1 MATDN
6 DPERPSGDILVVDDE
21 IPNLQLLLQLLS
33 AAGYRVR
40 PCELPQVAIES
51 ARSQPPD
58 LILLDVRMPAM
69 DGFEV
74 CRRLKQDERTR
85 AVPVIFVSALQ
96 DVQDRVR
103 GFEAGGVDFISK
115 PFQEVEVLA
124 RVRTHLALRKMT
136 LHLEEMVAERTAD
149 LTLANRSLRT
159 EIDERN
165 RAEAALEESR
175 RFTDH
180 LIETANVMIVGL
192 DLQGRVTLVNPAVT
206 RVTGYTASEL
216 YGNDWFALLVPSADS
231 EAVHREFARLVA
243 GGEPEQYENPIRA
256 KGGAERMIAWRN
268 TRLDVA
274 QHPVGLLSFGIDVT
288 SRVQAETAVRESRDY
303 LARLTDSI
311 ADIVF
316 SARMPERIIEWT
328 NPAIRQLG
336 YEPNECL
343 GRQTDFLYADP
354 QEFAAI
360 GEAMA
365 HASAQGLE
373 SLRREVMLKR
383 KDRTILPADAI
394 ASFFRIDGQLIS
406 TTVILR
412 DISERHEKERRLRDY
427 QARLKAL
434 AAELTVSEERERRR
448 IAAVLHDGPVQT
460 LAFARMQLGAAMQQ
474 ADAGERTRALD
485 EVSESL
491 LQAGLDTSRVV
502 ADLASPILDELGLS
516 AAISDWAQ
524 EQVHRRFG
532 IEVRVQSDLAEG
544 EERGLDELTRM
555 VLFRNLRE
563 LLTNAVKHARAT
575 RIDVRLEQIEDAI
588 RLSVGDDGAGCDVAA
603 ALAGTSDAGGFGLF
617 SIRERMA
624 DLGGSLE
631 IESSPGEGFT
641 AVMTLPRQHKS
652 D

>member
-1 MATDN
+1 
-6 DPERPSGDILVVDDE
+6 
-21 IPNLQLLLQLLS
+21 
-33 AAGYRVR
+33 
-40 PCELPQVAIES
+40 
-51 ARSQPPD
+51 
-58 LILLDVRMPAM
+58 
-69 DGFEV
+69 
-74 CRRLKQDERTR
+74 
-85 AVPVIFVSALQ
+85 
-96 DVQDRVR
+96 
-103 GFEAGGVDFISK
+103 
-115 PFQEVEVLA
+115 
-124 RVRTHLALRKMT
+124 
-136 LHLEEMVAERTAD
+136 
-149 LTLANRSLRT
+149 
-159 EIDERN
+159 
-165 RAEAALEESR
+165 
-175 RFTDH
+175 
-180 LIETANVMIVGL
+180 
-192 DLQGRVTLVNPAVT
+192 
-206 RVTGYTASEL
+206 
-216 YGNDWFALLVPSADS
+216 
-231 EAVHREFARLVA
+231 
-243 GGEPEQYENPIRA
+243 
-256 KGGAERMIAWRN
+256 
-268 TRLDVA
+268 
-274 QHPVGLLSFGIDVT
+274 
-288 SRVQAETAVRESRDY
+288 
-303 LARLTDSI
+303 
-311 ADIVF
+311 
-316 SARMPERIIEWT
+316 
-328 NPAIRQLG
+328 
-336 YEPNECL
+336 
-343 GRQTDFLYADP
+343 
-354 QEFAAI
+354 
-360 GEAMA
+360 
-365 HASAQGLE
+365 
-373 SLRREVMLKR
+373 MLKR

-532 IEVRVQSDLAEG
+532 IAVRVQSDLAEG

-575 RIDVRLEQIEDAI
+575 RIDIRLEQIEDAI

-624 DLGGSLE
+624 DLGGSME

-641 AVMTLPRQHKS
+641 AVMRLPKRPKP

>member
-6 DPERPSGDILVVDDE
+6 DSERPSGDILVVDDE

-115 PFQEVEVLA
+115 PFQEVEILA

-165 RAEAALEESR
+165 RVEAALQESR

-180 LIETANVMIVGL
+180 LIETANVMILGL

-216 YGNDWFALLVPSADS
+216 YGNDWFALLIPSADS

-243 GGEPEQYENPIRA
+243 GGEPKQYENPIRA

-354 QEFAAI
+354 QELAAI

-365 HASAQGLE
+365 QASAQGLE
-373 SLRREVMLKR
+373 RLRREVMLKR
-383 KDRTILPADAI
+383 KDRT
-394 ASFFRIDGQLIS
+394 
-406 TTVILR
+406 TVILR
-412 DISERHEKERRLRDY
+412 DISEQREKERRLRDY

-434 AAELTVSEERERRR
+434 ATELTVSEERERRR

-491 LQAGLDTSRVV
+491 RQAGIDTSGVV

-532 IEVRVQSDLAEG
+532 IEVRVQSDLAEV
-544 EERGLDELTRM
+544 EERGLDELTCM

-575 RIDVRLEQIEDAI
+575 RIDIRMEQIEDAI
-588 RLSVGDDGAGCDVAA
+588 RLSVGDDGAGCDVAT

-617 SIRERMA
+617 SIRERIA
-624 DLGGSLE
+624 DLGGSME
-631 IESSPGEGFT
+631 IQSSPGEGFT
-641 AVMTLPRQHKS
+641 VVMRLPKKPKP